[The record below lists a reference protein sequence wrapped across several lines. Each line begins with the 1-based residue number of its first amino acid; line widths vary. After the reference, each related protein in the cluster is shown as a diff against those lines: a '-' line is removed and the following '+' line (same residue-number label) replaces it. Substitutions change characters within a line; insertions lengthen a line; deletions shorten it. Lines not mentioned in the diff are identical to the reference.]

1 MNSRPAAAAQAD
13 SAARERD
20 KDEGRRRKD
29 DKEIDACNRPSFI
42 LHPSSFAA
50 TGGGRTKSA
59 MACMQMKSALVLF
72 AHGARDPDWATP
84 FRTIQ
89 RQVAARRTDLAVEL
103 AFLELMQP
111 ALPATLEKLAGA
123 GCTAITIA
131 PLFMAQGGHLKH
143 DLPQLLQSLRERR
156 PAVELTLLP
165 PVGEVDAILQAISGW
180 LAGVA

>member
-1 MNSRPAAAAQAD
+1 MQNDELRSAFPAQGIRIHH
-13 SAARERD
+13 S
-20 KDEGRRRKD
+20 
-29 DKEIDACNRPSFI
+29 SFI
-42 LHPSSFAA
+42 VPYLI
-50 TGGGRTKSA
+50 
-59 MACMQMKSALVLF
+59 MAKPRSALVLF
-72 AHGARDPDWATP
+72 AHGARDPEWATP

-143 DLPQLLQSLRERR
+143 DLPQLLQSLRERH